1 MDSTQ
6 KNYSEDEKMALI
18 ASMIGPLLTK
28 LKLVFRYPLKNSK
41 LAQNDQVAAIIEFL
55 AEQLVPQYCAANM
68 ARSDKIYLMHSLLF
82 LLASKAQS
90 VFTSGVVRT
99 CID

>member
-1 MDSTQ
+1 
-6 KNYSEDEKMALI
+6 
-18 ASMIGPLLTK
+18 
-28 LKLVFRYPLKNSK
+28 
-41 LAQNDQVAAIIEFL
+41 
-55 AEQLVPQYCAANM
+55 M

-82 LLASKAQS
+82 LLASKTQS